1 MYEDKIFRATNGVD
15 VAYRVKLPKY
25 DFGHTLVVF
34 SGFMNRNNATYDF
47 QNALNDFPGRVI
59 WIDDYFE
66 NQFCYYLCI
75 GMDFKVS
82 EAVTEFL
89 QTMSQHFNIID
100 KSHVTLTGFSKGG
113 SAALYF
119 ALKLDYPN
127 IVLTVPQI
135 KIGNY
140 ISENHIKTARHM
152 MGSIN
157 SINTAY
163 LNNILPKL
171 LKKDSNLNR
180 NIYLLTSESDVQYPV
195 EILPYISD
203 FQKYNNFNLIKTYS
217 SLVREHNQVTSHHTS
232 LLLGIYYLLANE
244 CIVGFANNEVNF
256 FGTQLYSNPNP
267 SYEPYVDLREF
278 NIKNDTL
285 YIGGIALLKGC
296 DFGEYGDGNFNLIL
310 KSIDSSESIRLPL
323 AKTHIPRLTK
333 DMFDGSYLT
342 NYDKANFTTLKQ
354 AGINLADLPG
364 GRYKIFIEIAM
375 SVGVSKEA
383 LLIDRKNRV
392 KEFSTS
398 KYSLKKQ
405 DDFILFEVF

>member
-119 ALKLDYPN
+119 ALKLDCPN

-135 KIGNY
+135 KIGDY
-140 ISENHIKTARHM
+140 VSENHIKTARHM

-195 EILPYISD
+195 EILPYIND
-203 FQKYNNFNLIKTYS
+203 FKKYHNFNLIKTYS
-217 SLVREHNQVTSHHTS
+217 SLVREHNQVTAHHTS

-244 CIVGFANNEVNF
+244 CVFGFTNNEVNF
-256 FGTQLYSNPNP
+256 FGAQLHSNPNP

-278 NIKNDTL
+278 NVKNDTL

-296 DFGEYGDGNFNLIL
+296 DFGEYSDGNFNLIL
-310 KSIDSSESIRLPL
+310 KNINTSESVKLPL
-323 AKTHIPRLTK
+323 AKTHVPRLTK

-354 AGINLADLPG
+354 AGLSLANLPRG
-364 GRYKIFIEIAM
+364 GYKIFIEIVM
-375 SVGVSKEA
+375 SVGTSKEV
-383 LLIDRKNRV
+383 LLIDRKNKVR
-392 KEFSTS
+392 EFSTV

-405 DDFILFEVF
+405 DKFILFEVF